1 MGNSPIEVYEL
12 NKRLSRLEKVV
23 EGLLPKKTEG
33 KEKVEKKVN
42 ESKKEV

>member
-12 NKRLSRLEKVV
+12 NKRLSKLEKVV
-23 EGLLPKKTEG
+23 DGLLPKKTEG

-42 ESKKEV
+42 DIKKEV

>member
-33 KEKVEKKVN
+33 KEKEDKKVN
-42 ESKKEV
+42 DIKKEV